1 MYSLNLLPWRQQRRR
16 ERQRRFVALLGL
28 TAIGAFLLVL
38 LGSWWMGSQVNGQQ
52 SRNQYLQNEI
62 RKLDVQ
68 ITEID
73 NLEEERT
80 RLLSRKAVIEEL
92 QVSRTLMVHL
102 FDQLSRTVPEGLRLT
117 KVAQKGQILTLE
129 GMTQSNAR
137 VSSYLRKL
145 EGSDWLHNPELIII
159 EVDEADGTADQPYTF
174 KVSARLASPQQVAQE
189 EQQTTQTLE
198 VADGSTP

>member
-16 ERQRRFVALLGL
+16 ERQRRFVAILGL

-38 LGSWWMGSQVNGQQ
+38 AGSWWVGSQVKGQQ
-52 SRNQYLQNEI
+52 SRNVYLQNEI
-62 RKLDVQ
+62 RKLDLQ
-68 ITEID
+68 ITEIED
-73 NLEEERT
+73 LEAERT

-117 KVAQKGQILTLE
+117 KVAQQGQILTLE

-137 VSSYLRKL
+137 VSTYLRNL
-145 EGSDWLHNPELIII
+145 ERSDWLHNPELVII
-159 EVDEADGTADQPYTF
+159 EVDDDGTPDQPYSF
-174 KVSARLASPQQVAQE
+174 RVRARLASPQQIAQE
-189 EQQTTQTLE
+189 ELQAEQALQID
-198 VADGSTP
+198 DGSAT

>member
-16 ERQRRFVALLGL
+16 DRQRKFVAILGL

-38 LGSWWMGSQVNGQQ
+38 LASWWMGLQVSGQE
-52 SRNQYLQNEI
+52 SRNLTLQNEI

-68 ITEID
+68 ITEIE
-73 NLEEERT
+73 NLEQERAN
-80 RLLSRKAVIEEL
+80 LLSRKAVIEEL

-117 KVAQKGQILTLE
+117 KVAQQGQTLTIH

-137 VSSYLRKL
+137 VSTYLRSL
-145 EGSDWLHNPELIII
+145 EGSDWLHSPELIII
-159 EVDEADGTADQPYTF
+159 QFDENDGTPDQPYEF
-174 KVSARLASPQQVAQE
+174 RISARLASPEQIAQE
-189 EQQTTQTLE
+189 EQAGLDIPAEET
-198 VADGSTP
+198 S